1 MSKIKN
7 TEKIGSKVG
16 SALTKTKRSQIT
28 DQMIYNMI
36 DSLDYVIKPKHYV
49 EFRRTLA
56 SCMKIEVIPGKSL
69 FESLVESYVIQLKE
83 KGIKMPLYEVM
94 AAATFV
100 LSYFPNYEY
109 DEEIEVKVNLK
120 IPYEHEEEYQR
131 IVFEPI
137 NAMNEYVNKKRRGEY
152 E

>member
-1 MSKIKN
+1 
-7 TEKIGSKVG
+7 
-16 SALTKTKRSQIT
+16 
-28 DQMIYNMI
+28 
-36 DSLDYVIKPKHYV
+36 
-49 EFRRTLA
+49 
-56 SCMKIEVIPGKSL
+56 
-69 FESLVESYVIQLKE
+69 
-83 KGIKMPLYEVM
+83 MPLYEVM

-137 NAMNEYVNKKRRGEY
+137 NAMNEYVNKKRGGEY

>member
-83 KGIKMPLYEVM
+83 NGLKMQLYEVM

-137 NAMNEYVNKKRRGEY
+137 NAMNEYVNKKRGGEY